1 MRKRLGRVYCAI
13 SPCNVLL
20 GSIHV
25 VLFTLIDFLL
35 RRKLVHSTSLYFAT
49 VFTTFIARG
58 DIPPL
63 AFSFALSS
71 ILYPT
76 LRQRTLSR
84 GILPTRF
91 KQPFFGVKIVRLSA
105 LVKSSSFTL
114 YISTLEPCIS
124 NVIKQLRKKTF
135 LLHMHFKNK

>member
-1 MRKRLGRVYCAI
+1 MRKRLGRVYCEI

-25 VLFTLIDFLL
+25 VLLTLIDFLL
-35 RRKLVHSTSLYFAT
+35 RRNTSLYFAT

-58 DIPPL
+58 DLPPL
-63 AFSFALSS
+63 AFFFALSS

-76 LRQRTLSR
+76 LRQRMLPR

-124 NVIKQLRKKTF
+124 NVILQLRKKTF